1 MACLKVFVI
10 VFAVLLTGCS
20 WFHGKKPVRP
30 PPAEF
35 IVTGAPQGSLLFVDG
50 VQAGPAKEAGNQSQI
65 VQVTPGTHILEVKV
79 GDAVVYR
86 EDSDI
91 ELGKRRVITVLS
103 GANRY

>member
-1 MACLKVFVI
+1 MKISVI
-10 VFAVLLTGCS
+10 AFAVLLSGCS
-20 WFHGKKPVRP
+20 WFHGKKPVTP

-35 IVTGAPQGSLLFVDG
+35 IVTGAPVGSLLFVDG
-50 VQAGPAKEAGNQSQI
+50 VQAGQAKEPGHQSQ
-65 VQVTPGTHILEVKV
+65 VVEVAPGTHILEVKM

-91 ELGKRRVITVLS
+91 DVGRKRVITVLS

>member
-1 MACLKVFVI
+1 VASLKVSVI
-10 VFAVLLTGCS
+10 VFAVLLSGCS
-20 WFHGKKPVRP
+20 WFHAKKPVAP

-35 IVTGAPQGSLLFVDG
+35 IVTGAPVGSLLFVDG
-50 VQAGPAKEAGNQSQI
+50 VQAGQAKEAGHQSQ
-65 VQVTPGTHILEVKV
+65 VVAVAPGTHILEVKV

-91 ELGKRRVITVLS
+91 DVGKKRVITVLS

>member
-10 VFAVLLTGCS
+10 VFAVLLCGCS
-20 WFHGKKPVRP
+20 WFHGKKPVAP
-30 PPAEF
+30 PPAQF
-35 IVTGAPQGSLLFVDG
+35 IVTGAPVGSLLFVDG
-50 VQAGPAKEAGNQSQI
+50 VQTGEAKEAGHQSQI
-65 VQVTPGTHILEVKV
+65 VQVAPGTHILEVKV

-91 ELGKRRVITVLS
+91 DVGKKRVITVLS

>member
-1 MACLKVFVI
+1 MKLSVI
-10 VFAVLLTGCS
+10 VFAVLLSGCS
-20 WFHGKKPVRP
+20 WFHGRKPVAP

-35 IVTGAPQGSLLFVDG
+35 IVTGAPVGSLLFVDG
-50 VQAGPAKEAGNQSQI
+50 VQAGEAKEAGHQSQV
-65 VQVTPGTHILEVKV
+65 VQVAPGTHILEVKV

-91 ELGKRRVITVLS
+91 DVGKKRVITVLS

>member
-1 MACLKVFVI
+1 VACLKVFVI
-10 VFAVLLTGCS
+10 VLAVLLTGCS
-20 WFHGKKPVRP
+20 WFHGKKPAAP

-35 IVTGAPQGSLLFVDG
+35 IVTGAPVGSLLFVDG
-50 VQAGPAKEAGNQSQI
+50 VQAGQAKEAGNQSQI

-91 ELGKRRVITVLS
+91 EVGKKRVITVLS

>member
-1 MACLKVFVI
+1 VACLKVTVI
-10 VFAVLLTGCS
+10 VLAVLLTGCS
-20 WFHGKKPVRP
+20 WFHGKKPIAP

-35 IVTGAPQGSLLFVDG
+35 IVTGAPEGSLLFVDG

-65 VQVTPGTHILEVKV
+65 VQVSPGTHILEVKV

-91 ELGKRRVITVLS
+91 DFGKKRVITVLS

>member
-1 MACLKVFVI
+1 MKLSVI
-10 VFAVLLTGCS
+10 VFAVLLSGCS
-20 WFHGKKPVRP
+20 WFHGRKPVAP

-35 IVTGAPQGSLLFVDG
+35 IVTGAPVGSLLFVDG
-50 VQAGPAKEAGNQSQI
+50 VQAGEAKEAGHQSQV
-65 VQVTPGTHILEVKV
+65 VQVAPGTHILEVKV

-91 ELGKRRVITVLS
+91 EIGKKRVITVLS

>member
-1 MACLKVFVI
+1 LKVSLI
-10 VFAVLLTGCS
+10 LLAVLLSGCS
-20 WFHGKKPVRP
+20 WFHHKKPVP

-35 IVTGAPQGSLLFVDG
+35 IVTGAPAGSLLFIDG
-50 VQAGPAKEAGNQSQI
+50 VQVGQAKEAGAQSQI
-65 VQVTPGTHILEVKV
+65 VDVAPGTHILEVKV

-91 ELGKRRVITVLS
+91 EIGKKRVITVLS

>member
-1 MACLKVFVI
+1 LKVSVI
-10 VFAVLLTGCS
+10 VLAISLAGCS
-20 WFHGKKPVRP
+20 WFHGRKPVAP

-35 IVTGAPQGSLLFVDG
+35 IVTGAPEGSLLFVDG
-50 VQAGPAKEAGNQSQI
+50 VQAGQAKEAGKQSQI

-91 ELGKRRVITVLS
+91 EVGKKRIITVLS

>member
-1 MACLKVFVI
+1 LKLSLI
-10 VFAVLLTGCS
+10 VLAVLLSGCS
-20 WFHGKKPVRP
+20 WFHKKPVTP

-35 IVTGAPQGSLLFVDG
+35 IVTGAPEGSTLFVDG
-50 VQAGPAKEAGNQSQI
+50 VQAGPAKEAGLQSQI
-65 VQVTPGTHILEVKV
+65 VAVTPGTHILEVKV

-91 ELGKRRVITVLS
+91 EMGKKRVITVLS

>member
-1 MACLKVFVI
+1 M
-10 VFAVLLTGCS
+10 
-20 WFHGKKPVRP
+20 
-30 PPAEF
+30 
-35 IVTGAPQGSLLFVDG
+35 TGAPQGSLLFVDG